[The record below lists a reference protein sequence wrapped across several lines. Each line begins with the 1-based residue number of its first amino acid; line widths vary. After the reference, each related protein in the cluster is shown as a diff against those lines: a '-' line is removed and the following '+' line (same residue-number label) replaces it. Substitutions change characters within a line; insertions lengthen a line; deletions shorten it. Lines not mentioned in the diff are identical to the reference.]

1 MRVLVTGSAG
11 QVAQVFI
18 RAHTAPDATSGL
30 EFRALDVVPTEGVAD
45 SIIGDISD
53 EAAVVKA
60 AEGCDAIVHLTHGG
74 GNSAPWEQALKVD
87 YIGTYNV
94 FEAAVRCGCSRVVY
108 ASRAGVM
115 SGFGPEAPY
124 AMDETRTVHMTPKP
138 VGYYSVSK
146 VFGESLGYMYA
157 TRETRATTTALA
169 RCSSREVGR
178 CYRADQT
185 ARPARLPMLCTLVS
199 AVDRSPLALA
209 SIAAALQSTRLSV
222 SSA

>member
-1 MRVLVTGSAG
+1 MRVLVTGAAG

-18 RAHTAPDATSGL
+18 RAHSDLADRPPGTSESL
-30 EFRALDVVPTEGVAD
+30 TFRALDLVATDIPGVDDCVV
-45 SIIGDISD
+45 GDISD
-53 EAAVVKA
+53 EATVVRA

-74 GNSAPWEQALKVD
+74 GNGAPWEQALKVD

-94 FEAAVRCGCSRVVY
+94 FEAAIRNKCRRVVY

-115 SGFGPEAPY
+115 SGFSENSPY

-157 TRETRATTTALA
+157 TRE
-169 RCSSREVGR
+169 SSGR
-178 CYRADQT
+178 Y
-185 ARPARLPMLCTLVS
+185 LEL
-199 AVDRSPLALA
+199 
-209 SIAAALQSTRLSV
+209 
-222 SSA
+222 